1 MNTKRAITVSL
12 RVTDAQKEQLDRI
25 AKSER
30 RRVGDLLYIW
40 VEDAL
45 QRRLEAEA
53 AKPGD
58 KA

>member
-1 MNTKRAITVSL
+1 MQKRAITVSL
-12 RVTDAQKEQLDRI
+12 RVTEAQKAELDRI

-30 RRVGDLLYIW
+30 RRVSDLLYIW

-53 AKPGD
+53 AKPRD